1 MHNNAGVS
9 VGGRIWENTVA
20 DWAWVM
26 GVNMW
31 GVIHGI
37 RVFVPLMLEQNAE
50 GHIVNTASMAGLVS
64 GPGGGIYRVTK
75 HGVVALSEI
84 LHHDLGQMEAK
95 IGVSVL
101 CPGSVRTQIVDSD
114 RNRPASLGNAVAQQG
129 ADIAAGTEVASI
141 VV

>member
-1 MHNNAGVS
+1 MQRHS
-9 VGGRIWENTVA
+9 RTLT
-20 DWAWVM
+20 
-26 GVNMW
+26 
-31 GVIHGI
+31 
-37 RVFVPLMLEQNAE
+37 P
-50 GHIVNTASMAGLVS
+50 ASPVHYYSALYT

-129 ADIAAGTEVASI
+129 ADIAAGTLSSQQFRQAVEEGMPPNQVAEHVFNGITGERLYAALSA
-141 VV
+141 